1 MALSR
6 EANSKDPDALYAAI
20 IEAHAG
26 LSDADSAALNARL
39 VLLLANHI
47 GEESR
52 AARGARRGA
61 QVDRQKRLIGPGP
74 IPIVV
79 AVGWIDPRCSRSRFV
94 LGHRFARPNPVRN
107 P

>member
-20 IEAHAG
+20 IEAHTG

-47 GEESR
+47 GEEAVLR
-52 AARGARRGA
+52 EALEVAR
-61 QVDRQKRLIGPGP
+61 KSIG
-74 IPIVV
+74 
-79 AVGWIDPRCSRSRFV
+79 RS
-94 LGHRFARPNPVRN
+94 A
-107 P
+107 